1 MIIIL
6 NLVKGNLQMAEIVDI
21 KSFFSQ
27 WSSPRLD
34 GIKATLIIG
43 HICWLCRNTLYGWE
57 FNRASVL
64 LSLCMQLQI
73 WKRGF

>member
-6 NLVKGNLQMAEIVDI
+6 NLVKGNLQMAEIVDK

-43 HICWLCRNTLYGWE
+43 HICWG
-57 FNRASVL
+57 VL
-64 LSLCMQLQI
+64 LMVV
-73 WKRGF
+73 